1 MYANKQQQQQ
11 QKQKIRELWER
22 MQINKN
28 IEIIKNI
35 SEERIKKMAMSK
47 TTFYEILRTHYENN
61 NNKTVAQAIE
71 KMLQDSIK

>member
-28 IEIIKNI
+28 IEIIDTPSSQNLWMNCDKARKYGINF
-35 SEERIKKMAMSK
+35 SSVEDGLKRCAND
-47 TTFYEILRTHYENN
+47 YL
-61 NNKTVAQAIE
+61 
-71 KMLQDSIK
+71 